1 MRTVVRSST
10 WSGLLILW
18 LSILAGCAAAPA
30 PPPDLDGPDYF
41 SDATQPDVVLGYFTE
56 PRNLGSKSCLDEEN
70 LGAFGHCDGPSPTV
84 TLVVQDVIFGHVEQA
99 RLELSAHQVKDL
111 KRFPLGSLKPV
122 LAYPS
127 RYGTLSAANIHR
139 LVRTGSGEWAM
150 PVGSEGDL
158 PYLPCRVERFL
169 KPHAIEFARPRPT
182 RALGEY
188 DEDEIEELEANPDV
202 TIRNGMVE
210 YRAGILLSE
219 IYALR
224 DRIPTLGE
232 RDQMYV
238 QPCLRKKAIQ

>member
-1 MRTVVRSST
+1 
-10 WSGLLILW
+10 
-18 LSILAGCAAAPA
+18 
-30 PPPDLDGPDYF
+30 
-41 SDATQPDVVLGYFTE
+41 
-56 PRNLGSKSCLDEEN
+56 
-70 LGAFGHCDGPSPTV
+70 
-84 TLVVQDVIFGHVEQA
+84 
-99 RLELSAHQVKDL
+99 
-111 KRFPLGSLKPV
+111 V

-139 LVRTGSGEWAM
+139 LVRTRSGEWAM

-158 PYLPCRVERFL
+158 PYLPCSVERFL